1 MLSEKWIYKIN
12 ITVSLT
18 LLWMLPI
25 LCLLWPIIPI
35 IYLIY
40 KKMNLFNLNKMITP
54 VLLFGIQFYGYL

>member
-40 KKMNLFNLNKMITP
+40 KKK
-54 VLLFGIQFYGYL
+54 